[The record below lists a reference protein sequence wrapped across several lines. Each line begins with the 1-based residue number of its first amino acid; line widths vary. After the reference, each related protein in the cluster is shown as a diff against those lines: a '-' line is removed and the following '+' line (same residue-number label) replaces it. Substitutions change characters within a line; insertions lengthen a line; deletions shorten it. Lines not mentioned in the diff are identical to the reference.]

1 MIDIVLCASG
11 SDEVRI
17 VHDLATGQGGEARV
31 VRRCADLAET
41 LAVTAAGIGDAVVID
56 LTVRGLGRDVL
67 TAMMRDAAVV
77 GLRPVDS
84 PESTMLGLRHVVSSE
99 APVEEILAAL
109 ESAVHGETAEDGD
122 WVQEAVPPE
131 PGAEG
136 RMVAVWGPVGG
147 PGRSTIAVNLAA
159 EAAAA
164 GRETVLVD
172 ADTYG
177 PAQSQML
184 GVLDEAPGLVAAARA
199 HDRGTLD
206 EETMDSLLPQVQPRL
221 RLLSGIGVPGR
232 WAELRRSALDG
243 VWSALARRG
252 GLVIADVAAVLEE
265 DEELSY
271 DTAAP
276 QRNAAA
282 ISVLEAAD
290 AVIAVV
296 SADPVSITRLL
307 RDHSR
312 LKELG
317 VTELHVVVN
326 RVGPPVP
333 GERLRELIGSRLP
346 LASLNLL
353 PDDPAACRAAAWDGA
368 LLAESAARS
377 ALRRGLRD
385 LAASPAV
392 LGDAPA
398 PVIAPDRAAP
408 AWRRRLGAGEKMTS

>member
-17 VHDLATGQGGEARV
+17 VHDLATERHPSARV

-41 LAVTAAGIGDAVVID
+41 LAVTAAGIGDVVLID
-56 LTVRGLGRDVL
+56 VTVRGLGRDVL
-67 TAMMRDAAVV
+67 SAMIRDAAVV
-77 GLRPVDS
+77 GMRPADAS
-84 PESTMLGLRHVVSSE
+84 ETTSLGLRHMVPAE
-99 APVEEILAAL
+99 APVDEILAAVQA
-109 ESAVHGETAEDGD
+109 AVLGEPEDTEA
-122 WVQEAVPPE
+122 WVQEAQSAE
-131 PGAEG
+131 PGAKG
-136 RMVAVWGPVGG
+136 RLIAVWGPVGA
-147 PGRSTIAVNLAA
+147 PGRSMTAVNLAA

-164 GRETVLVD
+164 GRETILVD

-199 HDRGTLD
+199 HDRDTLD
-206 EETMDSLLPQVQPRL
+206 EETMESLLPQVQPRL

-232 WAELRRSALDG
+232 WAELRRTTLDG
-243 VWSALARRG
+243 VWGALSRCG
-252 GLVIADVAAVLEE
+252 ELVIADVAAVLEE

-282 ISVLEAAD
+282 ISAIEAAD

-296 SADPVSITRLL
+296 AADPVSITRLL
-307 RDHSR
+307 RDQAR
-312 LKELG
+312 LEELG
-317 VTELHVVVN
+317 VRELHVVVN
-326 RVGPPVP
+326 RVGAPVP

-353 PDDPAACRAAAWDGA
+353 PDDPVACRSAAWDGA
-368 LLAESAARS
+368 LLSETAPRS

-392 LGDAPA
+392 QGEDPVAASPTAPA
-398 PVIAPDRAAP
+398 EP
-408 AWRRRLGAGEKMTS
+408 ARRSR

>member
-17 VHDLATGQGGEARV
+17 VHDLAVDRDRSARV

-41 LAVTAAGIGDAVVID
+41 LAVTAAGIGDVVLID
-56 LTVRGLGRDVL
+56 VTVRGLGRDVL
-67 TAMMRDAAVV
+67 SALMRDAAVV
-77 GLRPVDS
+77 GLRP
-84 PESTMLGLRHVVSSE
+84 EEAAEQTTLGLRHVVPSHAS
-99 APVEEILAAL
+99 VEEIVSAV
-109 ESAVHGETAEDGD
+109 ESAVRGD
-122 WVQEAVPPE
+122 QEGSEVWEQEAVPDPAA
-131 PGAEG
+131 GAG
-136 RMVAVWGPVGG
+136 RMIAVWGPTGA

-159 EAAAA
+159 EAAAS

-177 PAQSQML
+177 PAQSQIL

-199 HDRGTLD
+199 HDRDSLD
-206 EETMDSLLPQVQPRL
+206 AETMEALLPQVQPGL

-232 WAELRRSALDG
+232 WAELRRTTLEG
-243 VWSALARRG
+243 VWGALARRG
-252 GLVIADVAAVLEE
+252 ELVIADVSAVLEE

-282 ISVLEAAD
+282 LSALEAAD

-296 SADPVSITRLL
+296 TADPVSITRLL
-307 RDHSR
+307 RDHTR
-312 LKELG
+312 LEELG
-317 VTELHVVVN
+317 VQELHVVVN
-326 RVGPPVP
+326 RVGAPVP
-333 GERLRELIGSRLP
+333 GDRLRELIAARLP

-353 PDDPAACRAAAWDGA
+353 PDDPVACRTASWDGA
-368 LLAESAARS
+368 LLAEAAPRS

-392 LGDAPA
+392 QGERGVDAALEPA
-398 PVIAPDRAAP
+398 AQ
-408 AWRRRLGAGEKMTS
+408 AGTGGR

>member
-17 VHDLATGQGGEARV
+17 VHDLATERHPAARV

-41 LAVTAAGIGDAVVID
+41 LAVTAAGIGDVVLID
-56 LTVRGLGRDVL
+56 VTVRGLGRDVL
-67 TAMMRDAAVV
+67 SAMIRDAAVV
-77 GLRPVDS
+77 GMRPADAS
-84 PESTMLGLRHVVSSE
+84 ETTSLGLRHMVPAE
-99 APVEEILAAL
+99 APVDEILAAVQA
-109 ESAVHGETAEDGD
+109 AVLGEPEDTEA
-122 WVQEAVPPE
+122 WVQEAQSAE
-131 PGAEG
+131 PGAKG
-136 RMVAVWGPVGG
+136 RLIAVWGPVGA
-147 PGRSTIAVNLAA
+147 PGRSMTAVNLAA

-164 GRETVLVD
+164 GRETILVD

-199 HDRGTLD
+199 HDRDTLD
-206 EETMDSLLPQVQPRL
+206 EETMESLLPQVQPRL

-232 WAELRRSALDG
+232 WAELRRTTLDG
-243 VWSALARRG
+243 VWGALARCG
-252 GLVIADVAAVLEE
+252 ELVIADVAAVLEE

-282 ISVLEAAD
+282 ISAIEAAD

-296 SADPVSITRLL
+296 AADPVSITRLL
-307 RDHSR
+307 RDQAR
-312 LKELG
+312 LEELG
-317 VTELHVVVN
+317 VRELHVVVN
-326 RVGPPVP
+326 RVGAPVP

-353 PDDPAACRAAAWDGA
+353 PDDPVACRSAAWDGA
-368 LLAESAARS
+368 LLSETAPRS

-392 LGDAPA
+392 QGEDPVAASPTAPA
-398 PVIAPDRAAP
+398 EP
-408 AWRRRLGAGEKMTS
+408 ARRSR